1 MIKRF
6 SFRLD
11 QVLRH
16 RASVRDLKE
25 REFAEVEAQLL
36 REEQILGDLK
46 RMQNEMLD
54 CLARIQS
61 SEFETL
67 ERELYAQYL
76 GWLSSEI
83 DREKQ
88 AISDIR
94 LLLEEK
100 RKDLV
105 RALQDHRV
113 VERLREHQFED
124 YSKDLERS
132 NQGVLDEIASGAH
145 ARGVRVLGAGGNA

>member
-16 RASVRDLKE
+16 RASIRDLKE

-46 RMQNEMLD
+46 RMQGEMLD
-54 CLARIQS
+54 SLARIQAS
-61 SEFETL
+61 QFETL

-76 GWLSSEI
+76 GWLSSEV

-100 RKDLV
+100 RKNLV
-105 RALQDHRV
+105 SALQEHRV
-113 VERLREHQFED
+113 VERLKERQFES
-124 YSKDLERS
+124 YSKDLERD

-145 ARGVRVLGAGGNA
+145 ARGVRILGTGGNA

>member
-16 RASVRDLKE
+16 RASIRDLKE

-46 RMQNEMLD
+46 RMQGEMLD
-54 CLARIQS
+54 SLARIQAS
-61 SEFETL
+61 QFETL

-76 GWLSSEI
+76 GWLSSEV

-100 RKDLV
+100 RKNLV
-105 RALQDHRV
+105 NALQEHRV
-113 VERLREHQFED
+113 VERLKERQFES
-124 YSKDLERS
+124 YNKDLERD

-145 ARGVRVLGAGGNA
+145 ARGVRILGAGGNA

>member
-16 RASVRDLKE
+16 RASIRDLKE

-46 RMQNEMLD
+46 RMQGEMLD
-54 CLARIQS
+54 SLARIQAS
-61 SEFETL
+61 QFETL

-76 GWLSSEI
+76 GWLSSEV

-100 RKDLV
+100 RKNLV
-105 RALQDHRV
+105 SALQEHRV
-113 VERLREHQFED
+113 VERLKERQFES
-124 YSKDLERS
+124 YSKDLERD

-145 ARGVRVLGAGGNA
+145 ARGVRILGAGGNA

>member
-16 RASVRDLKE
+16 RASIRDLKE
-25 REFAEVEAQLL
+25 REFAEVEAQLM
-36 REEQILGDLK
+36 REELILSDLK
-46 RMQNEMLD
+46 RMQNEMLES
-54 CLARIQS
+54 LARIQAS
-61 SEFETL
+61 AFETL

-88 AISDIR
+88 AITDIR

-113 VERLREHQFED
+113 VERLKTHQFET
-124 YSKDLERS
+124 YNKDLERE
-132 NQGVLDEIASGAH
+132 NQGVLDEIASGSH
-145 ARGVRVLGAGGNA
+145 ARGVRILGAGGNA

>member
-16 RASVRDLKE
+16 RASLRDLKE
-25 REFAEVEAQLL
+25 REFGEVEAQLM
-36 REEQILGDLK
+36 REQQLFGDLM
-46 RMQNEMLD
+46 RMQGEMLD
-54 CLARIQS
+54 SLAKIQA

-83 DREKQ
+83 EREKQ
-88 AISDIR
+88 VISDIR
-94 LLLEEK
+94 ALLEEK
-100 RKDLV
+100 RKELV
-105 RALQDHRV
+105 KALQDHRV
-113 VERLREHQFED
+113 VERLKEHQFD
-124 YSKDLERS
+124 SYSKDLERA

-145 ARGVRVLGAGGNA
+145 ARGARMMGVGGNA

>member
-16 RASVRDLKE
+16 RASIRDLKE

-54 CLARIQS
+54 SLAKIQAS
-61 SEFETL
+61 AFETL

-83 DREKQ
+83 EREKQ

-113 VERLREHQFED
+113 VERLKDHQFES
-124 YSKDLERS
+124 YNKDLERE
-132 NQGVLDEIASGAH
+132 NQGVLDEIASASH

>member
-16 RASVRDLKE
+16 RASIRDLKE
-25 REFAEVEAQLL
+25 REFADIEAQLM

-46 RMQNEMLD
+46 RMQGEMLD
-54 CLARIQS
+54 SLAKIQAS
-61 SEFETL
+61 AFETL

-76 GWLSSEI
+76 GWLSSEVE
-83 DREKQ
+83 REKQ
-88 AISDIR
+88 AISDIK

-105 RALQDHRV
+105 KALQDHRV
-113 VERLREHQFED
+113 VERLKERQFET
-124 YSKDLERS
+124 YNKDLERD
-132 NQGVLDEIASGAH
+132 NQGVLDEVAAGSH
-145 ARGVRVLGAGGNA
+145 ARGVRILGVGGNA